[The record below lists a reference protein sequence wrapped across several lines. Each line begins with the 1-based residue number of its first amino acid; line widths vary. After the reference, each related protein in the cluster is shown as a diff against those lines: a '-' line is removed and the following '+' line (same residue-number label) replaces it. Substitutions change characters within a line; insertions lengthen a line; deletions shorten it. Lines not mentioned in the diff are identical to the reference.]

1 MVYGIRRDSDDMDSI
16 DEIDGTLRRFASR
29 FDDFNLAVDLPH
41 PSWGRVSITRHPCF
55 PPVVSD
61 IR

>member
-16 DEIDGTLRRFASR
+16 DEIDGTFRRFASR
-29 FDDFNLAVDLPH
+29 FGDFNLAVDLPH
-41 PSWGRVSITRHPCF
+41 PSWGRVSIRHPCCLH
-55 PPVVSD
+55 VVSD